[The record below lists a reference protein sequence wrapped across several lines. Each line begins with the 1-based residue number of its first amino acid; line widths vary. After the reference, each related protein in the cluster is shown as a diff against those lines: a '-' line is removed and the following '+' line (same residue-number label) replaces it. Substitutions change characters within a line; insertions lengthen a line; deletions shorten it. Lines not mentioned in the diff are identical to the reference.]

1 MSWLKISCYCS
12 STCLWTV
19 CGLLR
24 MNKKILN
31 EIKKKWD
38 EDRKVNLVKR
48 KDRKRKRKKKKK
60 KKNTVQ
66 ERSTQKCDKGLTFYI
81 EVNLML

>member
-1 MSWLKISCYCS
+1 MRWGQEGKS
-12 STCLWTV
+12 SQ
-19 CGLLR
+19 
-24 MNKKILN
+24 KKRQ
-31 EIKKKWD
+31 KKK
-38 EDRKVNLVKR
+38 E
-48 KDRKRKRKKKKK
+48 KKKEE

>member
-24 MNKKILN
+24 MNKKKLN
-31 EIKKKWD
+31 EIKKKMRWGQ
-38 EDRKVNLVKR
+38 EGKSSQKKR
-48 KDRKRKRKKKKK
+48 QKKKEKK
-60 KKNTVQ
+60 KEKKKHSPRTIYP
-66 ERSTQKCDKGLTFYI
+66 E
-81 EVNLML
+81 MW

>member
-1 MSWLKISCYCS
+1 MRWGQEGKS
-12 STCLWTV
+12 SQ
-19 CGLLR
+19 
-24 MNKKILN
+24 KKRQ
-31 EIKKKWD
+31 KKK
-38 EDRKVNLVKR
+38 E
-48 KDRKRKRKKKKK
+48 KKKE